1 MNNIYNE
8 KYRDISIEEYEI
20 ETIEKNNIIELYKK
34 IIEEANSFNKVI
46 ISNHEKFKKVIEDSK
61 IDKIKLKVNSIKNKS
76 QFNIKYIKKIN
87 EISLNYNGIK
97 NIEAINVKIK
107 EENEKLKIENEMLKE
122 EKNHIESQKNNISK
136 ELKDKI
142 LEYNEKFKAKLRQLE
157 EENSS
162 LSINI
167 KEDSKINLEE
177 KLTIFDSET
186 KAEKEI
192 QENFKD
198 LIRENEIL
206 KEENNK
212 IENQKNN
219 ISKELKNKILKYKE
233 QFKAKLWQ
241 LKEENSSF
249 STIIKD
255 LIKENEKLQEEN
267 NKINKIENQRNII
280 SEVLKDN
287 ILEYKE
293 KFKAKLRQI
302 EEENSS
308 FSINIKEDSKNN
320 EEEILNLFQSEKKTR
335 AEKEIQ
341 KKFKDLIKENEKL
354 KVEINDIRIKMTKKK
369 INIFSDSDESEDN
382 YNLNNC
388 QLEEEKSISENEE
401 EIENLQKKE
410 SLKNESQS
418 DYFK

>member
-1 MNNIYNE
+1 
-8 KYRDISIEEYEI
+8 
-20 ETIEKNNIIELYKK
+20 
-34 IIEEANSFNKVI
+34 
-46 ISNHEKFKKVIEDSK
+46 
-61 IDKIKLKVNSIKNKS
+61 
-76 QFNIKYIKKIN
+76 
-87 EISLNYNGIK
+87 LNYNGIK

-177 KLTIFDSET
+177 KLTIFESET
-186 KAEKEI
+186 RAEKEI

-382 YNLNNC
+382 YDSNNC

-410 SLKNESQS
+410 SLKNERQFH
-418 DYFK
+418 YFK